1 MIHATI
7 RMKMPVQK
15 VREAVDI
22 LGSVAERTRIQ
33 PGCTSCQIYHD
44 AQEENV
50 IMIDEIWRSQEEHER
65 HLRSAE
71 YRKVLLVVEM
81 ANEKPEI
88 RFHEIVRSSGLET
101 VEKAVSTTKSI

>member
-15 VREAVDI
+15 VREVVDI

-33 PGCTSCQIYHD
+33 PGCISCRIYHD
-44 AQEENV
+44 EQEENV
-50 IMIDEIWRSQEEHER
+50 VMMDEVWRTQEEHEC

-81 ANEKPEI
+81 AKEKPEI
-88 RFHEIVRSSGLET
+88 KFSEFSESTGVET
-101 VEKAVSTTKSI
+101 IEKARSQMR

>member
-7 RMKMPVQK
+7 RMKMPGQK
-15 VREAVDI
+15 VREAMDI

-33 PGCTSCQIYHD
+33 PGCVSSRIYHD

-81 ANEKPEI
+81 ANKKPEI
-88 RFHEIVRSSGLET
+88 KFSEFSESTGVET
-101 VEKAVSTTKSI
+101 IEKARRPGG